1 MATTDFNKSARMSRT
16 LVIKCLYLPV
26 LASAAL
32 IAIGSAS
39 AQTGGRADVAST
51 QVDIAST
58 ANQPTVEINGHAVPS
73 PNDSDLGEQAILKR
87 SEGYKPLTITASIP
101 IYYTSNVALSRSG
114 EQDDWIEA
122 PIVALTYQPRLTN
135 NLYAIATLREQLFYY
150 DRFDS
155 LNFGSFDAE
164 AGFVYVVPEWHNA
177 VFRAEFFYNRLT
189 AKDSF
194 DSFFNNYSI
203 FVNAEVPFRIGRAQQ
218 LTLGTDANVSVD
230 ATPEQ
235 PRRNDYEV
243 YMGYNLALTR
253 AISLDAV
260 ARVVARQYQLTD
272 RVDVSEILATSAN
285 FNISRYFSASAI
297 STLAANQSNHPVFD
311 YKVANVGGLLSL
323 SVKF

>member
-1 MATTDFNKSARMSRT
+1 VITDLNKNAFMCWNVFAPR
-16 LVIKCLYLPV
+16 LCI
-26 LASAAL
+26 AL
-32 IAIGSAS
+32 LICAPFAGLGTAN
-39 AQTGGRADVAST
+39 AQSGGGRADVAST
-51 QVDIAST
+51 QVSIGTSAT
-58 ANQPTVEINGHAVPS
+58 EPTVEINGHAIAS
-73 PNDSDLGEQAILKR
+73 PNDPDLGEQAILKR
-87 SEGYKPLTITASIP
+87 SEGYKPFIATVSVP

-122 PIVALTYQPRLTN
+122 VVSLTYQPRLTN
-135 NLYAIATLREQLFYY
+135 NLYAIFTLREQLFYY

-164 AGFVYVVPEWHNA
+164 AGLVYVVPEWHNA

-189 AKDSF
+189 EKNSF
-194 DSFFNNYSI
+194 ESFFNNYSI
-203 FVNAEVPFRIGRAQQ
+203 FLNAEVPFRIGRAQQ
-218 LTLGTDANVSVD
+218 FTLGTDANISVD
-230 ATPEQ
+230 ADPEQ

-243 YMGYNLALTR
+243 YLGYNLAVTR

-285 FNISRYFSASAI
+285 FNISRYFTASAI
-297 STLAANQSNHPVFD
+297 STLAANQSNHSVFD

-323 SVKF
+323 SVK

>member
-1 MATTDFNKSARMSRT
+1 MATTHPNKNARMIRSILLRRLYVSV
-16 LVIKCLYLPV
+16 LV
-26 LASAAL
+26 SMAL

-39 AQTGGRADVAST
+39 AQSGGRADVAST

-73 PNDSDLGEQAILKR
+73 PNDPDLGEQAILKR

-114 EQDDWIEA
+114 EQDDWLEA

-150 DRFDS
+150 DRFDA

-164 AGFVYVVPEWHNA
+164 AGFVYVVPQWHNM
-177 VFRAEFFYNRLT
+177 VWRAEFFYNRLT
-189 AKDSF
+189 TKDSF
-194 DSFFNNYSI
+194 ESFFNNYSI
-203 FVNAEVPFRIGRAQQ
+203 FLNAEVPFRIGRAQQ
-218 LTLGTDANVSVD
+218 LTLGVDGNISVD

-253 AISLDAV
+253 AITLDAV
-260 ARVVARQYQLTD
+260 ARLVARQYQLTD

-285 FNISRYFSASAI
+285 FNISRYFTASAI
-297 STLAANQSNHPVFD
+297 STLAANQSNHAVFD

>member
-1 MATTDFNKSARMSRT
+1 MDWNVLVTRLCIT
-16 LVIKCLYLPV
+16 LLIC
-26 LASAAL
+26 AAFTG
-32 IAIGSAS
+32 IGTAK
-39 AQTGGRADVAST
+39 AQSGGRADVAST
-51 QVDIAST
+51 QVDIGST
-58 ANQPTVEINGHAVPS
+58 LNQPTVEINGHAVSS
-73 PNDSDLGEQAILKR
+73 PNDADLGEQAILKR
-87 SEGYKPLTITASIP
+87 SEGYRPFTATVSVP

-122 PIVALTYQPRLTN
+122 PVVALTYQPRLTS
-135 NLYAIATLREQLFYY
+135 NLYAIFTLREQLFYY

-164 AGFVYVVPEWHNA
+164 AGLVYVVPEWHNA

-189 AKDSF
+189 DKNSF
-194 DSFFNNYSI
+194 ESFFNNYSI
-203 FVNAEVPFRIGRAQQ
+203 FLNAELPFRIGRAQQ
-218 LTLGTDANVSVD
+218 LTLGTDANISVD
-230 ATPEQ
+230 AKPEQ

-243 YMGYNLALTR
+243 YLGYNLAVTR

-285 FNISRYFSASAI
+285 FSISRYFTASAI
-297 STLAANQSNHPVFD
+297 STLAANQSNHSVFD